1 MSKGGKRDNAGRP
14 KGTPNKITADNR
26 EVFNTL
32 LQNNAKNMQGMLD
45 RIAEDNPAKAMELLL
60 KVSEY
65 VIPKLRSAEIKQDA
79 GFINSIQIEIIDTSI
94 ALASSESEIVN

>member
-32 LQNNAKNMQGMLD
+32 LQNNAKNMQGMFD

-65 VIPKLRSAEIKQDA
+65 VIPKLRSVEIKQDA

>member
-1 MSKGGKRDNAGRP
+1 MAKGGKRDNAGRP

-32 LQNNAKNMQGMLD
+32 LQNNAKNMQGMFD

-65 VIPKLRSAEIKQDA
+65 VIPKLRSTELIQDTA
-79 GFINSIQIEIIDTSI
+79 PINNLKIEIIDTI
-94 ALASSESEIVN
+94 TPLASSELKIVE